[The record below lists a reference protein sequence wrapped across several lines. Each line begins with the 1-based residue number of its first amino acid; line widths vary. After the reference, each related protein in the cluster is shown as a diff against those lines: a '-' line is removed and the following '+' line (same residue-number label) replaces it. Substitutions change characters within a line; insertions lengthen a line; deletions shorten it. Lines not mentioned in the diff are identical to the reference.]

1 MKTRMMY
8 LPISLLISVAF
19 LLASCSPAVQTPTP
33 ANIPQEI
40 TTSVPTVVPTIAPT
54 LAPTALPHINLTFWY
69 EWDQANNP
77 QAYAWSQDI
86 VAAYETSHP
95 NVTVDAVAIPDQ
107 EYDIK
112 FQTAVASGTT
122 PDGFMARPGSWFQP
136 YVTDGIAQPLDTYLS
151 VDGWGDSFLQSA
163 MDVCTYGGSVYCL
176 PGGIRSVQ
184 IWYNVDLFTNNNLKV
199 PTTWAELDDVITAL
213 KAKGITPFALGNK
226 EAWEAPLIYEFLLIR
241 NGGYQNFLDAASR
254 DGKAKFND
262 PPFVDAATKL
272 QAMSTNGDFP
282 KGVNGLAFGDML
294 TQFFSGKAAMAVFLN
309 VMPGIASGSAPK
321 GFNLD
326 YFNFPSMGGDTTGLV
341 SSIGG
346 AWAISA
352 KSKNKD
358 QMADFLRF
366 WTSRENMSTL
376 SQEAG
381 WVMSVKNT
389 ISQANTDPMT
399 WRIYSDINN
408 ASVLIPFLNYA
419 LLPDTSA
426 AVFQSI
432 QGIMDGTAAPQ
443 AAMDAWEAAALK
455 EYSK

>member
-1 MKTRMMY
+1 MKTRMLY
-8 LPISLLISVAF
+8 LPISVLILVAF
-19 LLASCSPAVQTPTP
+19 LLSSCAPAAQTPTP
-33 ANIPQEI
+33 VNIPPAAP
-40 TTSVPTVVPTIAPT
+40 TAVATVAPTV
-54 LAPTALPHINLTFWY
+54 APTALPKITLTFWY
-69 EWDQANNP
+69 EWDQKNNP

-95 NVTVDAVAIPDQ
+95 NVTVNAVAIPDQ
-107 EYDIK
+107 EYDAK

-136 YVTDGIAQPLDTYLS
+136 YVNEGIAIPLDPYLS
-151 VDGWGDSFLQSA
+151 VGGWGDSFLKSA
-163 MDVCTYGGSVYCL
+163 MDVCTYSGKTYCL

-184 IWYNVDLFTNNNLKV
+184 IWYNVNLFTQNNLAV
-199 PTTWAELDDVITAL
+199 PTTWAELDSVATAL
-213 KAKGITPFALGNK
+213 KAKGITPFALGNQ
-226 EAWEAPLIYEFLLIR
+226 EAWEAPLIYEYLLIR
-241 NGGYQNFLDAASR
+241 NGGYQNYLDAASR

-262 PPFVDAATKL
+262 PVFVDAATKL
-272 QAMSTNGDFP
+272 QAMSTQGYFP

-321 GFNLD
+321 GFKLD
-326 YFNFPSMGGDTTGLV
+326 YFNFPSTGGDATGLV

-352 KSKNKD
+352 KSKNQD

-366 WTSRENMSTL
+366 WTSQQNMSTL

-432 QGIMDGTAAPQ
+432 QQIMDGSAAPQ
-443 AAMDAWEAAALK
+443 AAMDAWEAAAVK